1 MDCFDKFDL
10 LTPLMTFDPNEK
22 KYTGTP
28 AKCIVILPAQPQ
40 DLVSYS
46 FLSLPA

>member
-28 AKCIVILPAQPQ
+28 EKCIVPIEIKNFYY
-40 DLVSYS
+40 VYYRR
-46 FLSLPA
+46 